1 MQEALQALK
10 AKLNEE
16 NYIADDALA
25 ATLYIAMKLNRP
37 LLIEGAA
44 GVGKTE
50 VAKAAARAFG
60 RELVRLQCYEGLD
73 ESKALYEWNY
83 QKQLLAIQMG
93 QGREGRMEDLFGE
106 AYLLERPLLKSIRAE
121 KPVVLLIDE
130 IDKAD
135 AEFEAFLLE
144 LLSEM
149 QVTIPEYG
157 TVKAVSLPFIVLT
170 SNHTRPLS
178 EALRRRCAYLYLE
191 YPDVRREIE
200 ILRARLP
207 GLDEAL
213 AAQVARAAA
222 YLRQSEKVTKKPSV
236 AESLDWAEALM
247 ALGAQEL
254 DEDAAAQTL
263 GFALKNNDDIREIMA
278 DDEFIRAIL

>member
-1 MQEALQALK
+1 MEG
-10 AKLNEE
+10 LNEIRRRMAE
-16 NYIADDALA
+16 EKYIADDALA
-25 ATLYIAMKLNRP
+25 TTVLISLKLGRP

-50 VAKAAARAFG
+50 VAKVTARALG
-60 RELVRLQCYEGLD
+60 RELVRMQCYEGLD

-93 QGREGRMEDLFGE
+93 DREMSDLFGE
-106 AYLLERPLLKSIRAE
+106 DYLLERPLLKSIRSE

-157 TVKAVSLPFIVLT
+157 TIRAKSTPFIVLT

-178 EALRRRCAYLYLE
+178 EALRRRCAYLYID
-191 YPDVRREIE
+191 YPDVDKEVR
-200 ILRARLP
+200 ILRAKLP

-213 AAQVARAAA
+213 ARQVARAAA
-222 YLRQSEKVTKKPSV
+222 YLRGSEKVLKKPSI
-236 AESLDWAEALM
+236 AESIDWSNALM
-247 ALGAQEL
+247 ALGASEL
-254 DEDAAAQTL
+254 DDETCAQTIN
-263 GFALKNNDDIREIMA
+263 FALNNNEDIREIMA
-278 DDEFIRAIL
+278 DDEFIRQILG